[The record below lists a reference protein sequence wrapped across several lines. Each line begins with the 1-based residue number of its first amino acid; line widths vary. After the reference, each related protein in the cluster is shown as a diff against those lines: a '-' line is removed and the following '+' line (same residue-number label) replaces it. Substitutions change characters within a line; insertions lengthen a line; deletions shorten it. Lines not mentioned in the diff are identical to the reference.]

1 MLWLRSKKTQ
11 MNSKTKSKVFGFSSA
26 RVFHQFSGVSC
37 SPLLRFYSSASVKG
51 YTKRNIIL
59 AHFDE
64 QAGTLCQANLD
75 EDQIVL
81 TRISRLETNKMICL
95 GLVPQ
100 SRSAESTTRTKAMFK
115 TTKTRDCIVFLAF
128 LLLFSGKK
136 RNVFPC
142 LILNPFSLQT
152 MITKHFLSFI
162 SSVALFSTPY
172 RL

>member
-11 MNSKTKSKVFGFSSA
+11 MNSKAKSKVFGFSSG
-26 RVFHQFSGVSC
+26 RLFHQFSGVRC

-81 TRISRLETNKMICL
+81 TRISRLETNKMMCL

-100 SRSAESTTRTKAMFK
+100 SRSAESTTRTKAMF
-115 TTKTRDCIVFLAF
+115 TTKTRDFIVFLAF

-152 MITKHFLSFI
+152 TIITKRFLSFI
-162 SSVALFSTPY
+162 SSVASFSTP
-172 RL
+172 RGL

>member
-11 MNSKTKSKVFGFSSA
+11 MNSKAKSKVFGFSSA
-26 RVFHQFSGVSC
+26 RVFHQFSGVRC
-37 SPLLRFYSSASVKG
+37 SPLLRFYSSTSVKG

-75 EDQIVL
+75 EDQIAL
-81 TRISRLETNKMICL
+81 TRISRLETNKMMCL

-100 SRSAESTTRTKAMFK
+100 SRSAESTTRTKAMFRK
-115 TTKTRDCIVFLAF
+115 TKTRDFKVFLAF
-128 LLLFSGKK
+128 LLLFSGK
-136 RNVFPC
+136 RNAFLC
-142 LILNPFSLQT
+142 LILNPVSLQT

-162 SSVALFSTPY
+162 SSVALFSTPHH
-172 RL
+172 L